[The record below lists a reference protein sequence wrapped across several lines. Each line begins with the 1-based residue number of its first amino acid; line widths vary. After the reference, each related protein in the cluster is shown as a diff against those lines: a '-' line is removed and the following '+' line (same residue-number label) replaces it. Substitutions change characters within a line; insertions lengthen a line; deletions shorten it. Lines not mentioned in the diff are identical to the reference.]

1 MSLAIKKKLKW
12 RCRRGMRE
20 LDVVLEAYLGC
31 DNHFPDESSLIIF
44 ESFLESTDTDLYE
57 WLTKRSRPSDNNFA
71 TIVDRALAMQQ

>member
-20 LDVVLEAYLGC
+20 LDVVLEKYLEC
-31 DNHFPDESSLIIF
+31 DNYFPDEGSLTIF
-44 ESFLESTDTDLYE
+44 ENFLESTDMDLYE
-57 WLTKRSRPSDNNFA
+57 WLTKRSRPSDSDFA